1 MCANLWQSTKKRHHS
16 ICVFSDPY
24 STFKCQE
31 SPTKSKNG
39 RTRGRKVLGNW
50 RYFKKHKTVL
60 KGSICNFCAR
70 TATKSIAIFM
80 FYLQSYGS
88 KTFSSCLKF
97 IFRIVCTHFLA
108 KAILLSL
115 EERGRAE
122 MSITWIVAVKTSL
135 QFYFSA
141 RRDPKT
147 CWTTWKRESKDMK
160 MISKDGSFILSDPL
174 LAF

>member
-24 STFKCQE
+24 SIFKYQE

-39 RTRGRKVLGNW
+39 DIYK
-50 RYFKKHKTVL
+50 KKHKTLL

-70 TATKSIAIFM
+70 TAYKSISIFM
-80 FYLQSYGS
+80 FYIQSYGS

-97 IFRIVCTHFLA
+97 IFRILCTHFLS

-115 EERGRAE
+115 EEKGRAE

-174 LAF
+174 LSFLNSTPYPR